1 MGITVNEVRTT
12 RVWDE
17 QMLKSC
23 LCPQDV
29 EEVLGIRLSERD
41 EDDFFCCM
49 VLYMRSGIFT
59 VKSAFKLALS
69 IDQVAMG
76 KVHSSSWADGG
87 GGQIW
92 SAKVPLKVC
101 IFA

>member
-1 MGITVNEVRTT
+1 
-12 RVWDE
+12 
-17 QMLKSC
+17 
-23 LCPQDV
+23 
-29 EEVLGIRLSERD
+29 
-41 EDDFFCCM
+41 
-49 VLYMRSGIFT
+49 

-87 GGQIW
+87 GGLYKEIW